1 MVRNRAVFL
10 DRDGVI
16 NEPIVKDG
24 KPGSPLFVSEIKICP
39 GVSEGISKLRE
50 HGFELVVVS
59 NQPEVSRGNL
69 TLKTLQAINLEIAR
83 MTGIEHFYCC
93 THSDDDACVCR
104 KPLPGMILSASA
116 DLSLDVQSSF
126 LIGDRWKDILAG
138 LNAGCKTI
146 WIDREY
152 KEVMPENYT
161 YRVVNFL
168 AAVHL
173 VCLDAKK
180 ELVSDLKTSDN

>member
-16 NEPIVKDG
+16 NEPIITDG
-24 KPGSPLFVSEIKICP
+24 KPGSPLLVSEIKICP

-50 HGFELVVVS
+50 HGFELVIVS

-69 TLKTLQAINLEIAR
+69 SLKTLQAINLEIAS
-83 MTGIEHFYCC
+83 MTGIEYFYCC
-93 THSDDDACVCR
+93 THSDDDACDCR
-104 KPLPGMILSASA
+104 KPLPGMILSAST
-116 DLSLDVQSSF
+116 DLNLDIHSSF
-126 LIGDRWKDILAG
+126 LIGDRWRDILAG

-146 WIDREY
+146 WIDRGY
-152 KEVMPENYT
+152 REVMPENYT

-168 AAVHL
+168 AAVQL

-180 ELVSDLKTSDN
+180 ALVSDMRTSDN